1 MDTDVIEDCINV
13 FSNTEV
19 LFRQRTNFGSRINSS
34 LTLSNY
40 RTFINDAIQRVQV
53 DLPVDS
59 DTWCEDAHFAT
70 ISLLYDT
77 VIFIYS
83 VPNTQWFVFNE
94 MASRGYIC
102 LLSVPGHFDV
112 LLGID
117 AAPIVPTAAY
127 THGISCSAFHGS
139 GDVWQHLQHNYCFQ
153 HVFYIPANLSGVTIV
168 NSPLVPS
175 TCTSKKTSEGD
186 SESDSDN
193 SPQSMKTVYTG
204 DHPTCNYVNQKIVV
218 QLLRTRCRSMHGNQV
233 IYPNLA
239 PGKLVMLNLIKLQN
253 NGRMFILVTI
263 VVPTLVAKPNN
274 YVCTKSNFIQ
284 QKKMFLSHR
293 NVTNL

>member
-34 LTLSNY
+34 LTLRNY

-83 VPNTQWFVFNE
+83 VPNTQWFVLNE

-127 THGISCSAFHGS
+127 THGIRCSAFHGS
-139 GDVWQHLQHNYCFQ
+139 GGCV
-153 HVFYIPANLSGVTIV
+153 AASAT
-168 NSPLVPS
+168 
-175 TCTSKKTSEGD
+175 
-186 SESDSDN
+186 
-193 SPQSMKTVYTG
+193 
-204 DHPTCNYVNQKIVV
+204 
-218 QLLRTRCRSMHGNQV
+218 QLLFSARILLSS
-233 IYPNLA
+233 
-239 PGKLVMLNLIKLQN
+239 KLQW
-253 NGRMFILVTI
+253 
-263 VVPTLVAKPNN
+263 
-274 YVCTKSNFIQ
+274 CD
-284 QKKMFLSHR
+284 
-293 NVTNL
+293 